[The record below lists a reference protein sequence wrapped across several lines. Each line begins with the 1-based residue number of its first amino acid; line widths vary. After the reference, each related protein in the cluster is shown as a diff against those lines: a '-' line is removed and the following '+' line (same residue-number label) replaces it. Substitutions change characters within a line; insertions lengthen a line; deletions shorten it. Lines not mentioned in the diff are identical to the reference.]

1 MEESKSDKPKNF
13 REQVDRMLE
22 KLIIR
27 AEEEVPEYGGFAPVT
42 ELFPNLHS
50 GSSHIVGMYGM
61 TILKFPENVDPD
73 PKQRY
78 VEACAYEPTGSYKAK
93 MLVAGGHKEI
103 ILSKLKD
110 RKFVDDLYYT
120 YGELVDC
127 LKD

>member
-1 MEESKSDKPKNF
+1 MEENKLDKPKNF

-27 AEEEVPEYGGFAPVT
+27 AEKEVPEYGDFATVT
-42 ELFPNLHS
+42 ELIPNLDS
-50 GSSHIVGMYGM
+50 GSSHIVGMYGL
-61 TILKFPENVDPD
+61 TILKLPENVRPD

-78 VEACAYEPTGSYKAK
+78 VEACAYEPTGSFKAK

-103 ILSKLKD
+103 ILSKLRD